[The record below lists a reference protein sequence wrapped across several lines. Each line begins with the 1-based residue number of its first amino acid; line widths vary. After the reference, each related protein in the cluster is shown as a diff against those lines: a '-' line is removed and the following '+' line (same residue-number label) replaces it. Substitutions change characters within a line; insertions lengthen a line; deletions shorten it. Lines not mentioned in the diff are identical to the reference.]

1 MIKIKKIAITAFALT
16 FFLQNTL
23 PVYATKVEPKTIDR
37 KSEVIQLNTEEDWEV
52 MRQNDLA
59 EYEAKLNSIDK
70 ALANDVYSLIA
81 NNEEL
86 SLLQNSK
93 NKSMENP
100 VNDEEFLEK
109 FLEEYPEY
117 RTIGQEQLTENV
129 KMLRFNPVVEAVR
142 AFFKGNGY
150 DLSLDL
156 FNHSLSDN
164 PATASL
170 TLTGNTAGMYGH
182 IRKELTKD
190 PFLGKMMTFATKN
203 SSYESQN
210 TSDAFNNGDLYWSI
224 HNFDLSRTRTAL
236 GKANFRIH
244 DTYDFNKWKDIPG
257 IVAGIAG
264 THDFE
269 VYIYGLVQ
277 NGAIK

>member
-1 MIKIKKIAITAFALT
+1 MKGKIIMIKIKKIAITAFALT

-142 AFFKGNGY
+142 AFF
-150 DLSLDL
+150 
-156 FNHSLSDN
+156 
-164 PATASL
+164 
-170 TLTGNTAGMYGH
+170 
-182 IRKELTKD
+182 
-190 PFLGKMMTFATKN
+190 
-203 SSYESQN
+203 
-210 TSDAFNNGDLYWSI
+210 
-224 HNFDLSRTRTAL
+224 
-236 GKANFRIH
+236 
-244 DTYDFNKWKDIPG
+244 
-257 IVAGIAG
+257 
-264 THDFE
+264 
-269 VYIYGLVQ
+269 
-277 NGAIK
+277 